1 MESVWTEDTEIK
13 RREPLPGDREV
24 PAVVIGAGLAG
35 ILTAYYLQKEGI
47 RTVVLEADRIG
58 SGQTKNTT
66 AKITSQHNLIYSRLI
81 RTFGRRMAE
90 HYASANETAIGEYER
105 LIREKGIRCD
115 FARCP
120 AYLYTQT
127 RPELLKQET
136 EAAAS
141 LGIQATFGTGCEL
154 PFPVAGVTRFQGQAR
169 FHPLKFLAGM
179 AEEVEVYEQTK
190 VLKVEGR
197 RVETARGT
205 VTAEHIVFASHY
217 PFLNVPGWY
226 FARMHQER
234 SYVLALEGAERL
246 EGMYLGIDQGGL
258 SFRSSGDLLLLG
270 RRPPDRGE
278 PQGRRGTGL
287 CAAAGQGG
295 GNLSRMPGNSPLV
308 SPGLRDPGRASLYRQ
323 VFQAQA
329 MLVCGHGLRKMG
341 HDHGHGKRP
350 RPDGSDRRAGMPGR
364 GYFFTPPALHGTGG
378 KRAGGAWRA
387 HGERPGKASPAF
399 GEQGNRAKLPPHGL
413 QAGVEP
419 GGGELRLPLPW
430 LPVPQ
435 GRPPH
440 RRPGSD

>member
-1 MESVWTEDTEIK
+1 MESVWTEDTEIR

-66 AKITSQHNLIYSRLI
+66 AKISSQHNLIYSRLI

-190 VLKVEGR
+190 VLKVLPFPQRAWLVFCQNAPGTELCAGAGR
-197 RVETARGT
+197 GGEAGG
-205 VTAEHIVFASHY
+205 H
-217 PFLNVPGWY
+217 VPGHRPGRA
-226 FARMHQER
+226 FLPEQRGSVAF
-234 SYVLALEGAERL
+234 G
-246 EGMYLGIDQGGL
+246 
-258 SFRSSGDLLLLG
+258 G

-287 CAAAGQGG
+287 YAAAGQGG
-295 GNLSRMPGNSPLV
+295 GNLSRMQGNSPLV

-323 VFQAQA
+323 VFQA
-329 MLVCGHGLRKMG
+329 
-341 HDHGHGKRP
+341 
-350 RPDGSDRRAGMPGR
+350 
-364 GYFFTPPALHGTGG
+364 
-378 KRAGGAWRA
+378 
-387 HGERPGKASPAF
+387 
-399 GEQGNRAKLPPHGL
+399 
-413 QAGVEP
+413 
-419 GGGELRLPLPW
+419 
-430 LPVPQ
+430 
-435 GRPPH
+435 
-440 RRPGSD
+440 